1 MLLVLAD
8 DFSGAAEIGGIG
20 HRYGLNTEVQLQL
33 NLNSPADLIVLD
45 TDTRSSPESDAVVK
59 ISQIS
64 ALIKKSK
71 KPVLLFKKIDSVMRG
86 HLIPEI
92 NALQDCF
99 GFVRVLVLPAN
110 PNRGRK
116 IVSGNYFVNG
126 TLLTETVFAQ
136 DPDFP
141 VVSADI
147 TRRIQ
152 SHPCLLNHVH
162 VTPED
167 LLPEFSIITGDAESQ
182 DDLRKYVAK
191 TGADDLCCGAAGL
204 FESYLEKLGYSPRL
218 KKSLSSGNPSV
229 AMIINGSTVKNPQ
242 EGELYRQLKI
252 PQLSFPY
259 IPEASA
265 WRIPEGIIHDWYQQI
280 VNTLRASHVAVI
292 SIDHPAQHDK
302 AVSQM
307 FLNYFVE
314 LIQYITGHM
323 DMGNI
328 HFGLT
333 GGATASSI
341 IRHLDGG
348 NLYVKE
354 EIAPGVV
361 SLVMMREGI
370 QQGLFTVKPG
380 SYPWPASFIQSLLP
394 MAKL

>member
-20 HRYGLNTEVQLQL
+20 HRYGLNTEVQLKL
-33 NLNSPADLIVLD
+33 DLNSPADLIVLD
-45 TDTRSSPESDAVVK
+45 TDTRSLPESDAVIK
-59 ISQIS
+59 ISQLG

-71 KPVLLFKKIDSVMRG
+71 KPIHLFKKIDSVMRG
-86 HLIPEI
+86 HLVPEI

-99 GFVRVLVLPAN
+99 GFVSVLVLPAN

-126 TLLTETVFAQ
+126 RLLTETVFAQ

-141 VVSADI
+141 VASADV
-147 TRRIQ
+147 TRLIQ
-152 SHPCLLNHVH
+152 LHPCLLNHVH
-162 VTPED
+162 VTSED
-167 LLPEFSIITGDAESQ
+167 LLPPFSIITGDAESQ
-182 DDLRKYVAK
+182 DDLKKYVAK
-191 TGADDLCCGAAGL
+191 IGAGDLCCGAAGL
-204 FESYLEKLGYSPRL
+204 FESYLEKLGYSPRQKRL
-218 KKSLSSGNPSV
+218 LASGSQSV
-229 AMIINGSTVKNPQ
+229 AMIINGSTVKNQQ
-242 EGELYRQLKI
+242 EEELYRQLKI
-252 PQLSFPY
+252 PQLSFPD
-259 IPEASA
+259 IPNTSA
-265 WRIPEGIIHDWYQQI
+265 GEIIQDWYQKI
-280 VNTLRASHVAVI
+280 MNTLGDSRVAVI
-292 SIDHPAQHDK
+292 SIDHPVQHDK

-314 LIQYITGHM
+314 MIQYITSHM
-323 DMGNI
+323 DMSSI

-333 GGATASSI
+333 GGATASAI

-370 QQGLFTVKPG
+370 YRGLFTVKPG
-380 SYPWPASFIQSLLP
+380 SYPWPASFIESLLRVT
-394 MAKL
+394 KS